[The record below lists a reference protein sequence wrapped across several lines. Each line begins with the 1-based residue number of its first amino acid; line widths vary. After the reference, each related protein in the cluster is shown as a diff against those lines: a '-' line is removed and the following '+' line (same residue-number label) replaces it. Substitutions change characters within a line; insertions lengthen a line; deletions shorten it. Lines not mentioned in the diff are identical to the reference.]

1 MTTSLADLLETPTAA
16 DVKATT
22 LGLLETVGFPTS
34 SWKPTS
40 VPIRLIDAFSEV
52 VADVS
57 LSIAAIARAGFSELA
72 ESEWLSLRSSDS
84 YQNTRE
90 PAVATVGTI
99 TLTDGGGGPYVIA
112 VGSLIAVSDS
122 GYRYRNSTG
131 GTLALN
137 DTLDLE
143 FTAEAV
149 GEAYNVAGS
158 TVTELSTPLAGVTIS
173 AASDWITTAGSD
185 GETDARLRERNRTKW
200 ATLATGSPASAYV
213 NWILD
218 AAPNI
223 TKVSVRDDNP
233 LGQQSVQVVVAT
245 STGPASAADVALAQ
259 AAIDAKR
266 PVGTLLEAV
275 SAAAVTVTVTGTVYA
290 RAAQLVAA
298 QAAAIAG
305 FAALTEELEIG
316 DTVYLSRI
324 IDTIHATS
332 GVRNVVLTAPA
343 GNTSL
348 TATQVATFSLSLTWV
363 AV

>member
-1 MTTSLADLLETPTAA
+1 VTSLSDLLSTPTS
-16 DVKATT
+16 DEVKST
-22 LGLLETVGFPTS
+22 LLGMLETVGFPTS

-40 VPIRLIDAFSEV
+40 VPIRLLDATSEV
-52 VADVS
+52 IADLGLKVAI
-57 LSIAAIARAGFSELA
+57 LARAGFSELA
-72 ESEWLSLRSSDS
+72 EAEWLSLRSEDS
-84 YQNTRE
+84 YQNTRQ

-112 VGSLIAVSDS
+112 AGSLIAVAET
-122 GYRYRNSTG
+122 GQRYRNITG

-143 FTAEAV
+143 FRAEAV
-149 GEAYNVAGS
+149 GESYNVAGS
-158 TVTELSTPLAGVTIS
+158 TVTELATPLAGVTIS

-213 NWILD
+213 AWILD

-223 TKVSVRDDNP
+223 SKVSVRDDNP
-233 LGQQSVQVVVAT
+233 LGQQSVQVVCAT
-245 STGPASAADVALAQ
+245 GTGPASAADVALAQ

-266 PVGTLLEAV
+266 PVGTLLEAI
-275 SAAAVTVTVTGTVYA
+275 SATSATVTVTGTVYV
-290 RAAQLVAA
+290 RAASLVAA
-298 QAAAIAG
+298 QAAAVAG

-316 DTVYLSRI
+316 ATVYLSRI
-324 IDTIHATS
+324 IDTIHTS
-332 GVRNVVLTAPA
+332 SAVRNVVLTAPGGDTA
-343 GNTSL
+343 L
-348 TATQVATFSLSLTWV
+348 TPLQVATFSLNLTWT